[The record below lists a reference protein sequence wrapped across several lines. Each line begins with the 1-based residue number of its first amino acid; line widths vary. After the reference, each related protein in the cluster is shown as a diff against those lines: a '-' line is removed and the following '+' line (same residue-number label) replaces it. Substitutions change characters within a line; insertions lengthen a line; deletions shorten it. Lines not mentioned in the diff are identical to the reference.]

1 MMDDRER
8 PSATGLPPLRSL
20 RRHLVLLLAAT
31 FLGAL
36 VFGGAASQL
45 ATRYQSTASVLL
57 RPLPG
62 NPYSPDAQGSD
73 LTNLETESQLVTSTD
88 VVRAV
93 GEALGDRLEAP
104 IRLPSVVVSVA
115 PNTQIVRISY
125 TDPSPEVAAQVS
137 DQFAQSYLEFR
148 QERRNAKIDQQVE
161 GLTTRIDAVQQ
172 QLEKLRKQGRS
183 EDDAEVKSLGGQL
196 LNLRLQLTTAKAAET
211 QAGEVIAQS
220 PARRSGI
227 AIPPWAAT
235 LVGAV
240 LGLALGVAV
249 ALVRERSSTTVR
261 TLDDLESLGV
271 TVLGHESPDGDQ
283 APSDS
288 ALMAGA
294 VVNRRVPR
302 PATITI
308 SHLSGPSPD
317 HEFAEDLAHAVSLG
331 ADGVLVV
338 DSDPWHLRP
347 KSRGLSDVLR
357 GRPLARL
364 VTKDPR
370 GFMFLGPGRALEE
383 VDRWFATKEFSAVL
397 EEGGEEFG
405 LVLVHG
411 DGADTTQGRALVG
424 VCDFWI
430 PLVVLGKTS
439 RTDLERAMA
448 WAATVGTRILGVVA
462 FDPSRQPRRTSPDA
476 TILSDE

>member
-8 PSATGLPPLRSL
+8 GSATGVPLLRSL
-20 RRHLVLLLAAT
+20 RHHLTLLLAAT

-73 LTNLETESQLVTSTD
+73 LTNLETESQLVTSTA
-88 VVRAV
+88 VVGAV
-93 GEALGDRLEAP
+93 EEALGDQLEEP
-104 IRLPSVVVSVA
+104 IRLQSTVVSVA

-125 TDPSPEVAAQVS
+125 TDPSPEVAAEVS

-148 QERRNAKIDQQVE
+148 QEARNDKIDQQVD
-161 GLTTRIDAVQQ
+161 GLTSRIDAVQK
-172 QLEKLRKQGRS
+172 QLTKLRKQGRS
-183 EDDAEVKSLGGQL
+183 EDDAEVKSFGGQL
-196 LNLRLQLTTAKAAET
+196 LNLRLQLTTAEAAET

-249 ALVRERSSTTVR
+249 ALVRERSGTTLR
-261 TLDDLESLGV
+261 TLDDLENLGV
-271 TVLGHESPDGDQ
+271 TVLGHESGDGDR

-308 SHLSGPSPD
+308 SHLSGSSQD
-317 HEFAEDLAHAVSLG
+317 DAFAEDLAHALSLG

-338 DSDPWHLRP
+338 DSDPWHTRP
-347 KSRGLSDVLR
+347 KSRGLSDVLH
-357 GRPLARL
+357 GRPLTRL

-383 VDRWFATKEFSAVL
+383 VERWFATKEFSTFL
-397 EEGGEEFG
+397 EKGAEEFG

-411 DGADTTQGRALVG
+411 DCADTTQGRALVG
-424 VCDFWI
+424 VCDYWI
-430 PLVVLGKTS
+430 PLVILGQTS
-439 RTDLERAMA
+439 RPELERAMA

-462 FDPSRQPRRTSPDA
+462 FDPDRHPQRTQPDA
-476 TILSDE
+476 TTSSDE